1 MTSVEVAYEALKSA
15 ILAQE
20 LKPGER
26 LKESELAEKLGLSRT
41 PVREAFNR
49 LNSEGWLVHVPNQ
62 GAKVATWGIDDIQE
76 IFAIRLQLEP
86 FAAGLAV
93 SKMDEEKLSQLS
105 YFAEEVEHYAALNTV
120 EALQMKAVANK
131 NFHAVL
137 LEAAGNKR
145 MQHILS
151 QLIDSPLVVWTFK
164 SFGQEETMRSIAHH
178 FEIVRAAKSKDS
190 QWAESI
196 MRSHI
201 LAAKNSARKISATFQ
216 CK

>member
-1 MTSVEVAYEALKSA
+1 MTSVEVAYEALKGA

-49 LNSEGWLVHVPNQ
+49 LSSEGWLVHVPNQ

-86 FAAGLAV
+86 YAAGLAV
-93 SKMDEEKLSQLS
+93 SKMDEKSIARLNN
-105 YFAEEVEHYAALNTV
+105 FAEEVEHYAAMNTV
-120 EALQMKAVANK
+120 EGLQMKALANK
-131 NFHAVL
+131 KFHAVL

-151 QLIDSPLVVWTFK
+151 QLIDSPLVAWTFK
-164 SFGQEETMRSIAHH
+164 AFGREETMRSIAHH
-178 FEIVRAAKSKDS
+178 FEIVKAARSRDS
-190 QWAESI
+190 LWAESV

-201 LAAKNSARKISATFQ
+201 LSAKNSAKKISATFQ
-216 CK
+216 NK